1 MNTNVIHSDTST
13 LDGTRY
19 ILTVKNEFNR
29 LYTSGSLTPGTEV
42 ICLRKNESG
51 YYLPCAAFI
60 VEVKPSG
67 RITVDLYTDR
77 TERVT
82 VSPKAILWTVASQV
96 NQ

>member
-1 MNTNVIHSDTST
+1 MHSDTST

-19 ILTVKNEFNR
+19 ILTVKNQFNR
-29 LYTSGSLTPGTEV
+29 LYASGSIAPGTEV
-42 ICLRKNESG
+42 ICLRKQESG
-51 YYLPCAAFI
+51 YYVPCAAFI

-82 VSPKAILWTVASQV
+82 VSPKAILWSSASGSD
-96 NQ
+96 